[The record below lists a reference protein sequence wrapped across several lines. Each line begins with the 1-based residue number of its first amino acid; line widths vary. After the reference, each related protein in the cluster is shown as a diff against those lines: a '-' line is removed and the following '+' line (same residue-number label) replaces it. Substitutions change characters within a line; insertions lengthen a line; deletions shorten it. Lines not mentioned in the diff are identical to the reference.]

1 MIKDVAL
8 EGAEL
13 VKEEILFEDLQYLIN
28 HGIVVSKI
36 SSLVSRELGMDKD
49 FIYQMALAGLLHDIG
64 KLKIGN
70 YLYGRNAKDLK
81 VEEIKYVRMH
91 STLGYE
97 ILKNEGYSAII
108 LEAVL
113 HHHENFDGTGYPAN
127 LKGEEIPF
135 GARILRVCDV
145 FSALVENRPYRR
157 AFKTEIAMKLLIE
170 EVKNFD
176 MKCFL
181 ALQRAI
187 HRKEFQEIEGLIL
200 ENNRV
205 ELIPSNKESRMNLD
219 FW

>member
-1 MIKDVAL
+1 MIQEIAL
-8 EGAEL
+8 DNRKTIDEG
-13 VKEEILFEDLQYLIN
+13 ILFEDLQNLIN

-36 SSLVSRELGMDKD
+36 AALVSKELSMEED
-49 FIYQMALAGLLHDIG
+49 FVYEMALAGLLHDIG
-64 KLKIGN
+64 KLKIGSF
-70 YLYGRNAKDLK
+70 LYGRNAKELK
-81 VEEIKYVRMH
+81 VAEIKYVRMH
-91 STLGYE
+91 SVLGYE
-97 ILKNEGYSAII
+97 ILKNQGYSDII
-108 LEAVL
+108 LESVL
-113 HHHENFDGTGYPAN
+113 HHHENFDGTGYPSN

-157 AFKTEIAMKLLIE
+157 AFKTEIAVKLLID

-187 HRKEFQEIEGLIL
+187 HKKEFLEIEALIQ

-205 ELIPSNKESRMNLD
+205 EISPPNKEGRMNLD